1 MARLRREGA
10 AHTMG
15 SLRSSG
21 SFGTWRAVSAL
32 AIVLSAAGP
41 SMAQGYPSKPIELIV
56 TTSAGSGGDVVSR
69 SVAEII
75 RKEKF
80 LPQLITVNNRVGGA
94 GVIGYN
100 HFKTRRGDPYA
111 MMSVTGTILLMA
123 HRPDVAI
130 GLENYSPL
138 ALFAIDPQTIMVQ
151 ADSPYKTFKDLMAAA
166 QKNPESVVAATTST
180 AGTGRMVI
188 HLMEKQLPGTRI
200 KFVNFKGGGEAVTS
214 VAGGHTTFTTENLSE
229 GQGFVEGKKL
239 RVLAIAS
246 DKRLPQAPDVPTLQ
260 ELGYPI
266 AAGTIRG
273 FTFTAGVPREAV
285 TTMEA
290 ALKKAHESPE
300 WREIAKRNIFQ
311 DVFMG
316 STEFAQFLA
325 KRLVEYRDFY
335 DAIGMGKKS
344 P

>member
-1 MARLRREGA
+1 MVTLRQNGLRVAVLAGA
-10 AHTMG
+10 LLAMG
-15 SLRSSG
+15 QL
-21 SFGTWRAVSAL
+21 
-32 AIVLSAAGP
+32 
-41 SMAQGYPSKPIELIV
+41 MAQGYPVKPIELIV
-56 TTSAGSGGDVVSR
+56 TTSPGSGGDVVSR
-69 SVAEII
+69 AVAEII

-80 LPQLITVNNRVGGA
+80 LPQMINVNNRVGGA
-94 GVIGYN
+94 GVVGYSF
-100 HFKTRRGDPYA
+100 FKTRRGDPYT

-130 GLENYSPL
+130 GLENYTPL
-138 ALFAIDPQTIMVQ
+138 ALFAIDPQTIMVPM
-151 ADSPYKTFKDLMAAA
+151 DSPYKTFKELMAAL
-166 QKNPESVVAATTST
+166 QKNPDSVVGATTST

-188 HLMEKQLPGTRI
+188 HLMEKQLSGVRI

-239 RVLAIAS
+239 RVLAITA
-246 DKRLPQAPDVPTLQ
+246 DRRLPQAPDVPTMQ

-266 AAGTIRG
+266 TAGTMRG

-285 TTMEA
+285 VTMEA
-290 ALKKAHESPE
+290 ALKKAHDSPE
-300 WREIAKRNIFQ
+300 WKEIAKRNIFQ

-316 STEFAQFLA
+316 SAEFTQFLA
-325 KRLVEYRDFY
+325 KRMVQYGEFY
-335 DAIGMGKKS
+335 DAIGMGKK